1 MIRDAI
7 AIFGADRC
15 MFASNFPVDSLVST
29 LETVAS
35 GFLAAI
41 EQRSL
46 KEQQMLTSRNAV
58 RIYRMNEITAE
69 KLDG

>member
-1 MIRDAI
+1 VIRDAI

-46 KEQQMLTSRNAV
+46 EEQQMLTSRNAV

-69 KLDG
+69 KLDD